1 MIVLAVC
8 RAALREP
15 LHVIAG
21 NPARVLRLVLV
32 LAARES
38 AADILRRL
46 DIKPIQCRRVRTIS
60 LAARMAKAV
69 QVKLKRGLKGRASR
83 KRGALRGILVH
94 MAFAALL
101 EPLHIIVLDLAGR
114 MVAIVNLT
122 TTAECVAD
130 LVRHCSIDPELGQ
143 VGLTAEAEEVVI

>member
-69 QVKLKRGLKGRASR
+69 QVKLKRGLKGRARRCACIERESKSYIGETR
-83 KRGALRGILVH
+83 DQKSYALRSQH
-94 MAFAALL
+94 
-101 EPLHIIVLDLAGR
+101 
-114 MVAIVNLT
+114 AIM
-122 TTAECVAD
+122 E
-130 LVRHCSIDPELGQ
+130 SGSF
-143 VGLTAEAEEVVI
+143 